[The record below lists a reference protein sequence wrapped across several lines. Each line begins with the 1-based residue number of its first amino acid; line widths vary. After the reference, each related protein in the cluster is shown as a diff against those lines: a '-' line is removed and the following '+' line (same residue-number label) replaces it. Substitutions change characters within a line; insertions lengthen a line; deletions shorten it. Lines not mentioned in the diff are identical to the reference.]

1 MKHAELVK
9 WLKTLLLIVGAIGLV
24 FFLWVFPVFG
34 KEIARMDPARAYL
47 YWPCLIFVWFSGVL
61 LYTAFWFLWQIC
73 GEIAKD
79 HSFCEKN
86 AVNLGRISKIAL
98 VESVLCTVG
107 TVVLFLLNAVRPIML
122 LIFVLLILVGFAV
135 SLASAVAARLVQKAS
150 ELKHDQDLTI

>member
-107 TVVLFLLNAVRPIML
+107 TVVLF
-122 LIFVLLILVGFAV
+122 FVYGGVTAFSKKKTKVPTVHKKRCTKAILVIGPRFCGFF
-135 SLASAVAARLVQKAS
+135 
-150 ELKHDQDLTI
+150 